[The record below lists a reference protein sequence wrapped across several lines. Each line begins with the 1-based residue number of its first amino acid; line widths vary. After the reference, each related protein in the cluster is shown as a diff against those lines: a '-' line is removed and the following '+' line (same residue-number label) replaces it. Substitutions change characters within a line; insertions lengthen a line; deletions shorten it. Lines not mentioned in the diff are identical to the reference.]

1 MFLLTDSYIIHG
13 SQVKMYDLPGEMA
26 GLIHDRGLEKGA
38 GKAKGR
44 GSLCPDSL
52 PWKYERREPQ
62 GQEARMDVGTTG
74 TAQIRAY
81 SLGHTYVGS
90 LKTTVPHGDTIGRT
104 K

>member
-1 MFLLTDSYIIHG
+1 MT
-13 SQVKMYDLPGEMA
+13 

-62 GQEARMDVGTTG
+62 GQEARMDVGTAG
-74 TAQIRAY
+74 TAQI
-81 SLGHTYVGS
+81 STYVGS
-90 LKTTVPHGDTIGRT
+90 LVTTVPHGDTIGRT